1 MPFPSYILLYLVE
14 LQDGF
19 DGLESSSNIPVCSL
33 FLLVVCIHLSL
44 GRFYHMAWATVR
56 WLLWVAEARKETE
69 IMNYTYL
76 VVLSII
82 VLLVGGALGYLV
94 RYFWLEKKHR
104 KFEEDARNLIAE
116 SKKEAETIKKEAI
129 LQAKDSLFQMKVEFE
144 KESKEGRKEFQ
155 NLEKRILQKEE
166 NLDRK
171 AEALDKKEAAVGKRE
186 KQVDQQEKNLVGRE
200 KELESVLKEE
210 RKRLESISMMSA
222 EEAKEMLL
230 RTIEG
235 EARHDAA
242 VLVKKIE
249 TEARE
254 IGDRKAK
261 DIIAL
266 AIQRYSGD
274 YVAEKTVSV
283 VNLPNEEMKGR
294 IIGREGRNIRAIEA
308 STGVDLIIDDTP
320 EAVILSGFNPVR
332 REVARISLERLIS
345 DGRIHPA
352 RIEEIV
358 EKVNAEIETSIREA
372 GEQAAFDVGVHSIN
386 PELIKLIGK
395 LKFRTS
401 YAQNVLQH
409 SREVSFLC
417 GIMAAELGLNEK
429 HARRAG
435 LLHDIGKAVDHEME
449 GPHAAIGADLARRYG
464 ESAAIV
470 HAIAAHHEDI
480 QAEDIFAILVQAS
493 DALSGARPGARKELL
508 ETYVRRL
515 EDLEKIAGSF
525 NGISKAYAIQAGREL
540 RIIVESNAVADSDVV
555 MLSRDIA
562 KKIESELTYPGQ
574 IKVTVIR
581 ETRAVEYAK

>member
-1 MPFPSYILLYLVE
+1 MSYISCAALLFVGLV
-14 LQDGF
+14 
-19 DGLESSSNIPVCSL
+19 
-33 FLLVVCIHLSL
+33 L
-44 GRFYHMAWATVR
+44 GGV
-56 WLLWVAEARKETE
+56 
-69 IMNYTYL
+69 
-76 VVLSII
+76 
-82 VLLVGGALGYLV
+82 LGYFG
-94 RYFWLEKKHR
+94 RYLWLEKKRR
-104 KFEEDARNLIAE
+104 KLDSDAKNIIAE
-116 SKKEAETIKKEAI
+116 AKKEAETIKKEAI
-129 LQAKDSLFQMKVEFE
+129 LQAKDSLFQMKADFE
-144 KESKEGRKEFQ
+144 KETKENRKEFQ

-171 AEALDKKEAAVGKRE
+171 SESIEKRE
-186 KQVDQQEKNLVGRE
+186 VALSKRDKQIAQQESALASRE
-200 KELESVLKEE
+200 KELDAAIMDE
-210 RKRLESISMMSA
+210 RRKLENISGMSA
-222 EEAKEMLL
+222 QEAKEMLIHS
-230 RTIEG
+230 IEN

-242 VLVKKIE
+242 LIVKKIE
-249 TEARE
+249 SEARE

-283 VNLPNEEMKGR
+283 VTLPNEEMKGR

-358 EKVNAEIETSIREA
+358 EKVTTEIETSIREA
-372 GEQAAFDVGVHSIN
+372 GEQVAFDVGVHGIH

-429 HARRAG
+429 HAKRAG
-435 LLHDIGKAVDHEME
+435 LLHDIGKGVDHEME
-449 GPHAAIGADLARRYG
+449 GPHAAIGADLARRHG
-464 ESAAIV
+464 ESPLIV

-480 QAEDIFAILVQAS
+480 PAEDVLAIIVQAA

-515 EDLEKIAGSF
+515 EDLERIAGSF

-540 RIIVESNAVADSDVV
+540 RIIVESNVIADADVAL
-555 MLSRDIA
+555 LSRDIA
-562 KKIESELTYPGQ
+562 KKIEGELTYPGQ